1 MVGTSRLDT
10 DCISPILILIPGNP
24 GIIDYYEEF
33 LKEIYQAFGGAVHV
47 CGISHAGHN
56 ELPCTLSFPDFSA
69 NPELYGL
76 DGQIQ
81 HKLSFLDENIPVTRP
96 ILLAGHSIGAYMILQ
111 IMEKRPQ
118 MRIVHSFLLFPVFER
133 LSKTPNAQS
142 LFGRPTLLKVGL
154 WMAAHLLMVIP
165 ALLKALF
172 VKYYF
177 CDLPNKHRTCAE
189 QATLV
194 FLAPAVFNL
203 VFFMAFQEIDQV
215 QERNNEAIRTY
226 LPRLTFYYGSSDM
239 WCPKQF
245 YVDMKEAFPSADLHM
260 CTHNLKHA
268 FVLGETRVLSAFVAS
283 KMKDVLRL
291 P

>member
-1 MVGTSRLDT
+1 MTEPALEETVSVAYSYQTVNRVPTKLLMVGTSRLDT

-118 MRIVHSFLLFPVFER
+118 MR
-133 LSKTPNAQS
+133 
-142 LFGRPTLLKVGL
+142 VGL